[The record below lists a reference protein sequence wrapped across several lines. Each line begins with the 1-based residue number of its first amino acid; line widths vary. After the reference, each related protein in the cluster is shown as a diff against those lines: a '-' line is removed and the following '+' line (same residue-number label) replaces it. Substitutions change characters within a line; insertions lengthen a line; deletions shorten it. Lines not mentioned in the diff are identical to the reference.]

1 MACSPSPSPRLLH
14 RASSSSPLL
23 SVGHVRSAPS
33 STFGWTIQCKQSG
46 HILYGRSH
54 VTSFL
59 ALASADA
66 PQGKGSSGQK
76 VIMVDPQEAKRLAV
90 KQMQEIRAR
99 DKLKKRRQAEAIN
112 GALAVI
118 GLTAALILE
127 GRTGKGILGQLAG
140 YLAALSS
147 LFGQ

>member
-1 MACSPSPSPRLLH
+1 MACSPSPSPSPRLLH

-59 ALASADA
+59 ALASADMNQA

-99 DKLKKRRQAEAIN
+99 DKLKVRYFCPVILLIN
-112 GALAVI
+112 
-118 GLTAALILE
+118 
-127 GRTGKGILGQLAG
+127 
-140 YLAALSS
+140 LSS
-147 LFGQ
+147 EGI